1 MKPEAGAGDR
11 IETMDALRGIAAL
24 MVVLWH
30 VFDPQVRYFHSDM
43 LHAVL
48 GGIASQG
55 NMGVYM
61 FFAISGFVIPLAAVG
76 GGRLVAYWRAL
87 AKRMTRLYPPFV
99 ASLVFTALVLL
110 GAQFVP
116 GFAGTPVS
124 IHSADVA
131 ANATYLAPFL
141 DRPWLNPVYWTLL
154 IEVQYY
160 LLIYLLLRHF
170 DAFTGRQ
177 LLAGTA
183 LVSLVPLALS
193 SYAVIADFTD
203 CFALGF
209 ISFLLFDG
217 RVQRRDAL
225 IAGIIPL
232 AVIFFDKGS
241 VTFVL
246 VATTALLC
254 ARRGP
259 APRLLVALGTISY
272 SLYLTHYFVGTK
284 AVRLLLRFLP
294 DNDPGVGAAHL
305 LAVLA
310 CLIVATLFYFAAE
323 RPAIAWSHRISAR
336 RARAADEPA
345 TAGSAAR

>member
-1 MKPEAGAGDR
+1 MKPGAGAADR
-11 IETMDALRGIAAL
+11 IETMDVLRGIAAL
-24 MVVLWH
+24 MVVWWH
-30 VFDPQVRYFHSDM
+30 VFDTKVRYFHSDA
-43 LHAVL
+43 LDSAL
-48 GGIASQG
+48 GWIASNG

-76 GGRLVAYWRAL
+76 GGRMVAYWRAI
-87 AKRMTRLYPPFV
+87 AKRMTRLYPPFF
-99 ASLVFTALVLL
+99 ASLVFTVLLLL
-110 GAQFVP
+110 GAQYAP
-116 GFAGTPVS
+116 GFAGAPVA
-124 IHSADVA
+124 IPPADIA

-160 LLIYLLLRHF
+160 LLIYVVLRHF
-170 DAFTGRQ
+170 DAFSGRQ
-177 LLAGTA
+177 LLAGAA
-183 LVSLVPLALS
+183 LVSLTPLAVS
-193 SYAVIADFTD
+193 SYAVIVDFTD

-209 ISFLLFDG
+209 ISFLWFDG

-225 IAGIIPL
+225 IASLIPL
-232 AVIFFDKGS
+232 AVIFFDKGV

-246 VATTALLC
+246 VAGTALLC

-284 AVRLLLRFLP
+284 AVRLMLRFMP
-294 DNDPGVGAAHL
+294 DNDLGVAAAHL
-305 LAVLA
+305 FAILA
-310 CLIVATLFYFAAE
+310 CLAVATIFYFLAE

-336 RARAADEPA
+336 RARAA
-345 TAGSAAR
+345 GAR